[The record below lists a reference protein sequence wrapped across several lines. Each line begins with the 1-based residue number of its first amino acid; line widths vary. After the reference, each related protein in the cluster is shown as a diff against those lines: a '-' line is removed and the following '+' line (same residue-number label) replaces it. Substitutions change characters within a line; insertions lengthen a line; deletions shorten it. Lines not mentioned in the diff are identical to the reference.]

1 MSKAVT
7 ARRNGAVLEVALD
20 RPPANALDVETSC
33 ALFDA
38 FRQFND
44 DDSLRVAILTA
55 AENEKGIFSAGW
67 DLKAIARGEGRGDDG
82 DFDLG
87 PGGLGGLPEFWDL
100 YKPVIAAVNGK
111 AVGGGFEMV
120 LGADIIVA
128 SEGTAFWLPE
138 MQRGFLPDAGAIQK
152 LHHLVPY
159 NVAMDLI
166 LTGRRMPAQEAKGW
180 GLVRDVVAKE
190 ALLDHARDI
199 AAVIASGAPLVPKAL
214 KEFMRHAG
222 HRSPEEAHRVT
233 RAAWIGRSGLA
244 NYEAMMTSD
253 DFEEGSRAFAEK
265 RDPNLKG
272 R

>member
-1 MSKAVT
+1 MSNAVT
-7 ARRNGAVLEVALD
+7 VRREGAVLEVTLD
-20 RPPANALDVETSC
+20 RPPANALDLATSC

-38 FRQFND
+38 FKQLND

-55 AENEKGIFSAGW
+55 AENAKGIFSAGW
-67 DLKAIARGEGRGDDG
+67 DLKAIARGEGRGEDG

-111 AVGGGFEMV
+111 VVGGGFEMV
-120 LGADIIVA
+120 LGADLIVA
-128 SEGTAFWLPE
+128 SEDAVFWLPE
-138 MQRGFLPDAGAIQK
+138 MQRGFLPDAGAIQR

-166 LTGRRMPAQEAKGW
+166 LTGRKMPAREAKGW
-180 GLVRDVVAKE
+180 GLVRDVVPKQD
-190 ALLDHARDI
+190 LMGQAREI
-199 AAVIASGAPLVPKAL
+199 AATIASGAPLAPKAL
-214 KEFMRHAG
+214 KEFMRQAG

-233 RAAWIGRSGLA
+233 RAAWTGKSGLA
-244 NYEAMMTSD
+244 HYEDMMASD
-253 DFEEGSRAFAEK
+253 DFKEGSRAFAEK
-265 RDPNLKG
+265 RDPDLKG